1 MKPSQ
6 QLAAAAAKGD
16 LKTMR
21 ALLKEDRTLAQEWK
35 PIMDASLA
43 GQAEAVALLLEK
55 GADPN
60 VRARTVHQYRPLHR
74 TVEHKKTVPKY
85 AGHHKVVE
93 LLLNAGADPLMK
105 GSYHKISAIAVCAT
119 GDSTQFLPALLE
131 RAPKPLDIF
140 HASLLGET
148 ERVKELLR
156 EGPALATAHDP
167 ETRIYYSKN
176 GWTPLH
182 YCAKSCI
189 GKSDAKRAQDLAET
203 AQVLLQGGADPQGC
217 VDLAVY
223 AGNTAVLE
231 ILLQAG
237 GEVADD
243 DTLNHSAC
251 EGLFDSLEML
261 LKYNVPLDG
270 TKGTGHHG
278 GYTPLGCA
286 VSCRSFKGAQWF
298 LDHGQDPNEIKSAD
312 GENALHVA
320 VHWGASDKMLRLL
333 LDYGARLDQRDKQGR
348 TPLTRAREKNRK
360 KAIAFLEAAASA
372 ANS

>member
-21 ALLKEDRTLAQEWK
+21 ALLKEDQALAKEWK
-35 PIMDASLA
+35 PIMDASFV
-43 GQAEAVALLLEK
+43 GQAEAIALLLENE
-55 GADPN
+55 ADPN
-60 VRARTVHQYRPLHR
+60 VRARNAHQHRPLHR
-74 TVEHKKTVPKY
+74 TVEHKKTTPKHQ
-85 AGHHKVVE
+85 GHHKVVE
-93 LLLNAGADPLMK
+93 LLLNGGADPLLK
-105 GSYHKISAIAVCAT
+105 GSYYKISAIAVCAT
-119 GDSTQFLPALLE
+119 GDSTHFLPALLE
-131 RAPKPLDIF
+131 RAPKPLDVF

-148 ERVKELLR
+148 QRVKELLK
-156 EGPALATAHDP
+156 EDPALATAHDP
-167 ETRIYYSKN
+167 ETRIYSSKH
-176 GWTPLH
+176 GWTPLL

-217 VDLAVY
+217 VDLAVS

-231 ILLQAG
+231 ILLKAG
-237 GEVADD
+237 GEVAND

-251 EGLFDSLEML
+251 DGLFESLEML
-261 LKYNVPLDG
+261 LKYSVPLDG

-286 VSCRSFKGAQWF
+286 VSCRSLKGAQWF
-298 LDHGQDPNEIKSAD
+298 LDHGQDPNEIKSKD

-320 VHWGASDKMLRLL
+320 VHWGASDKMLKLL
-333 LDYGARLDQRDKQGR
+333 LDYGAKLDQKDRQGR

-360 KAIAFLEAAASA
+360 KAITFLEAAGA
-372 ANS
+372 ADS

>member
-1 MKPSQ
+1 MV
-6 QLAAAAAKGD
+6 D
-16 LKTMR
+16 
-21 ALLKEDRTLAQEWK
+21 
-35 PIMDASLA
+35 
-43 GQAEAVALLLEK
+43 LLL
-55 GADPN
+55 D
-60 VRARTVHQYRPLHR
+60 
-74 TVEHKKTVPKY
+74 
-85 AGHHKVVE
+85 
-93 LLLNAGADPLMK
+93 AGADPLLK
-105 GSYHKISAIAVCAT
+105 GSNSKISAIAVCAT
-119 GDSTQFLPALLE
+119 GDSTQFLTALLE

-140 HASLLGET
+140 HASLLGER
-148 ERVKELLR
+148 ERVRELLKAD
-156 EGPALATAHDP
+156 PALATAHDP
-167 ETRIYYSKN
+167 ETRTYYSKN
-176 GWTPLH
+176 GWMPLH

-189 GKSDAKRAQDLAET
+189 GKSDAERARELSET
-203 AQVLLQGGADPQGC
+203 TQMLLQGGADLHGC

-223 AGNTAVLE
+223 AGNLAVLE
-231 ILLQAG
+231 VLLKAG
-237 GEVADD
+237 GEIADD

-251 EGLFDSLEML
+251 EGLFESLEML
-261 LKYNVPLDG
+261 LKYKVPLDG

-286 VSCRSFKGAQWF
+286 VSCRSLKGAQWF

>member
-6 QLAAAAAKGD
+6 QLASAAAKGD

-21 ALLKEDRTLAQEWK
+21 ALLKKDQTLAEEWK
-35 PIMDASLA
+35 PMMDASLS

-55 GADPN
+55 GANAN
-60 VRARTVHQYRPLHR
+60 VRAKNAYQYRPLHR
-74 TVEHKKTVPKY
+74 TVEHKKTMPKHQ
-85 AGHHKVVE
+85 GHHKVVD
-93 LLLNAGADPLMK
+93 LLLDAGADPLMK
-105 GSYHKISAIAVCAT
+105 GSSHKISAIAVCAT
-119 GDSTQFLPALLE
+119 GDSTEFLPALLE
-131 RAPKPLDIF
+131 RTPRPLDIF
-140 HASLLGET
+140 HASLLGEL
-148 ERVKELLR
+148 ERVRELLR
-156 EGPALATAHDP
+156 EDPDLATAHDP
-167 ETRIYYSKN
+167 DTRIYYSEK
-176 GWTPLH
+176 GWTPMH

-189 GKSDAKRAQDLAET
+189 GRSDTRKAQDLAET
-203 AQVLLQGGADPQGC
+203 AQLLLLGGADPHGC

-223 AGNTAVLE
+223 AGNLAVLE
-231 ILLQAG
+231 ILLKAG
-237 GEVADD
+237 GEIADD

-251 EGLFDSLEML
+251 EGLFESLEML
-261 LKYNVPLDG
+261 LKYKVPLDG

-286 VSCRSFKGAQWF
+286 VSCRSLRGAQWF

-333 LDYGARLDQRDKQGR
+333 LDYGAKLEQKDKQGR
-348 TPLTRAREKNRK
+348 TPLARAREKNRK
-360 KAIAFLEAAASA
+360 KAIAFLEVAGSA